1 MVKTLVDKYIDFCQK
16 KQYFCWDCMGM
27 VYKEGIRRGK
37 IGVDVAPVPVIGS
50 SKCPAYFLCYSRNQ
64 NLCGVHATEVLPPY
78 ILSGG
83 CCLFY
88 RALRTTRFPP
98 QSQHPPL
105 SSPCCLSLFHPIYS
119 QHCEGITYK
128 LPRFN
133 PLAAIRMLLIEK
145 CFLY

>member
-1 MVKTLVDKYIDFCQK
+1 MISS
-16 KQYFCWDCMGM
+16 
-27 VYKEGIRRGK
+27 RGK

-64 NLCGVHATEVLPPY
+64 NLCGVHATEVLPPD

-98 QSQHPPL
+98 HSRNIHPYLPPAYPL
-105 SSPCCLSLFHPIYS
+105 FIYHPHTIPTKILLFLTEVDILIYKGFNHANNYKVSSKVIS
-119 QHCEGITYK
+119 K
-128 LPRFN
+128 
-133 PLAAIRMLLIEK
+133 
-145 CFLY
+145 